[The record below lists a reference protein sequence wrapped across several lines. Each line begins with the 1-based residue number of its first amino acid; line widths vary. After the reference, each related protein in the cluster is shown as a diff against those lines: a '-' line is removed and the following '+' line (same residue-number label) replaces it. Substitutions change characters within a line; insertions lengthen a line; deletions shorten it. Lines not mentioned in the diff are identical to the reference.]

1 MHLSNNV
8 SFYCIYSFLKDKK
21 SNGTKI
27 LNLPMEEKNPSLFSF
42 PDSFHIHTYQD
53 KENDQNYL
61 NPKVELR
68 DE

>member
-1 MHLSNNV
+1 
-8 SFYCIYSFLKDKK
+8 
-21 SNGTKI
+21 
-27 LNLPMEEKNPSLFSF
+27 MEEKNPSLFSF
-42 PDSFHIHTYQD
+42 PDSFHIPTYQD